1 MLAFPKGNPNR
12 FSGCGDSGPVG
23 ESSEHNPVAPDRGGR
38 MAQLWRRL
46 KDHRIAQWAVGYIAL
61 AYAIQHGVVLTT
73 ESMDW
78 PHAIER
84 VSMILLA
91 LGLPVATA
99 LAWYHGGAVNRRVSG
114 GELSIISLL
123 LVIGAFLF
131 YTFAQPQER
140 TATAPAPPQQPN
152 VAANG
157 ISLAVLPF
165 VNLSADKDQEF
176 FSDGM
181 TEEINAALA
190 KVQDLRVIARASA
203 FQFKGQNQ
211 DVRSVGQALGA
222 SHLIEGSVRKAGD
235 RVRITAQLVRSGDGV
250 QLWSENYDRNLTD
263 IFAIQ
268 EDIAQAIA
276 GALRVPLGL
285 AQGETL
291 IRDRTDIESYD
302 QFLRAKALVRA
313 REDVPEQLI
322 ATLEAL
328 VAHDPNYA
336 PAWTLLSNAYFG
348 TLDFRALRTGS
359 IESSRAI
366 VQASQNKI
374 EQAARKALQADSRQA
389 GAYASLAEIQ
399 FNRAKWAEAEDL
411 FKQAL
416 ALDPNDPNIV
426 YGFTGFLRAVGRNRE
441 ALPLRDRVRILEPLS
456 SIYNSGF
463 GAALM
468 ISKQNE
474 QAIAVL
480 ESLPP
485 GARLRHV
492 YLAQAYASAKRYAEA
507 ADTLLAIPPQ
517 ASYSRRS
524 IEDAA
529 RLLRAAPATVKEP
542 TALPALEGE
551 LGFVYGYIGAMS
563 RVLEFPERNLEIG
576 FAGDNLARMLWHP
589 DYAPLRK
596 TERFKAY
603 LRKAGLVDY
612 WKARGWPD
620 LCHPIGTDDF
630 ACN

>member
-1 MLAFPKGNPNR
+1 MT
-12 FSGCGDSGPVG
+12 
-23 ESSEHNPVAPDRGGR
+23 EHTDPANTTPPSVDRVS
-38 MAQLWRRL
+38 ALWRRINEHKL
-46 KDHRIAQWAVGYIAL
+46 VQWTVAYVAL
-61 AYAIQHGVVLTT
+61 AYGIQHGVTLTA
-73 ESMDW
+73 EAFDW
-78 PHAIER
+78 PHAVER
-84 VSMILLA
+84 VSMLLLI
-91 LGLPVATA
+91 LGLPVVMT
-99 LAWYHGGAVNRRVSG
+99 LAWYHGARATRHVSKV
-114 GELSIISLL
+114 EMSILSLL

-131 YTFAQPQER
+131 YTFAQPGND
-140 TATAPAPPQQPN
+140 ASPAPLPQQPN

-157 ISLAVLPF
+157 TSLAVLPF

-211 DVRSVGQALGA
+211 DVRSIGQALGA

-235 RVRITAQLVRSGDGV
+235 RVRITAQLVRAVDGV

-291 IRDRTDIESYD
+291 VRDRTDIESYD
-302 QFLRAKALVRA
+302 QFLRARALVRA
-313 REDVPEQLI
+313 REDIPEQLI

-328 VAHDPNYA
+328 VARDPNYA

-348 TLDFRALRTGS
+348 TFDFRTFRTGS
-359 IESSRAI
+359 IESVRPI

-389 GAYASLAEIQ
+389 GAYASLASMQ

-426 YGFTGFLRAVGRNRE
+426 YGFTGFLRTVGRNRE

-480 ESLPP
+480 EPLPP
-485 GARLRHV
+485 GSRLRNL
-492 YLAQAYASAKRYAEA
+492 YLAQAYASAKRYGEG

-517 ASYSRRS
+517 AGYSRRS

-529 RLLRAAPATVKEP
+529 RLLRAAPAAVKEP
-542 TALPALEGE
+542 AALPALEGE
-551 LGFVYGYIGAMS
+551 LGFVYAYIGAMS
-563 RVLEFPERNLEIG
+563 RVLEVPERNLEIG

-612 WKARGWPD
+612 WKSRGWPD
-620 LCHPIGTDDF
+620 LCHAIGADDF
-630 ACN
+630 ACE